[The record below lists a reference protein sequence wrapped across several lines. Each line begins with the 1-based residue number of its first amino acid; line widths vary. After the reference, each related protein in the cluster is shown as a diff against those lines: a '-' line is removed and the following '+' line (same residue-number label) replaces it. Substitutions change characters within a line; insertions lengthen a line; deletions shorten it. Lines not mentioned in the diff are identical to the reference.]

1 MLNPELTGALYRVV
15 PPPRLVLTTSPENL
29 VRLIPL
35 GGLGEIGMNCLVI
48 EDQGRSVIVDC
59 GAAFPEDDLGVD
71 VIHPDFD
78 YVLQNRE
85 RLAGVFL
92 THGHEDHIGAL
103 PYLLN
108 ELEIPVWGPP
118 HALGMARK
126 RLLEHGFGPNELDFR
141 VATPGQGYSVGPFEI
156 EPVRVA
162 HSIVEASALAIRTS
176 QGVVF
181 HSGDFN
187 FDPDPP
193 DGEPTDEARIREL
206 GDEGVGLLL
215 SDSTNID
222 VPERPGSERSVGAVL
237 EQLIEA
243 APARVVVALFAS
255 NIQRLMLLGE
265 IARRT
270 GRKLCLLGRSLEAQV
285 TVAKEIKR
293 LGWLSDLLVSADQVR
308 EMNRERVLILAGGTQ
323 AERLSAMRR
332 LADGVHPLLSLQEG
346 DTVIL
351 SSRVIPGNDRPVIAM
366 VNAMH
371 RRGLTVHTRITVPG
385 VHTSGH
391 AGRSEQ
397 RRMLE
402 LTRPR
407 CFMPVHGT
415 LHHLLRHAELG
426 RSLGVAE
433 TIVVENGSVVGFD
446 GQRAAKIDSVQSGR
460 IPIAIGGEVLSSEN
474 LQRRQELARVGIAT
488 VALALS
494 GRKLL
499 GPPAVATR
507 GVPLVDGDD
516 QALRSLAQEAAR
528 AVEQFREG
536 RGLELR
542 EHVRRTVRRKIED
555 LSGTRPVV
563 EVSLVRAD

>member
-1 MLNPELTGALYRVV
+1 
-15 PPPRLVLTTSPENL
+15 
-29 VRLIPL
+29 
-35 GGLGEIGMNCLVI
+35 MNCLVI
-48 EDQGRSVIVDC
+48 EDRGRQVIIDC

-78 YVLQNRE
+78 YLMAR
-85 RLAGVFL
+85 RDSIAGVFL

-103 PYLLN
+103 PYLLA
-108 ELEIPVWGPP
+108 ELELPVWGPP
-118 HALGMARK
+118 HALGMAHR
-126 RLLEHGFGPNELDFR
+126 RLMEHGFGPNELDFR
-141 VATPGQGYSVGPFEI
+141 VAKPGQSYAVGPFEI

-176 QGVVF
+176 AGVVF

-206 GDEGVGLLL
+206 GDAGIALLL

-222 VPERPGSERSVGAVL
+222 VPERSGSERSVGAVL
-237 EQLIEA
+237 ERLIEA

-255 NIQRLMLLGE
+255 NIQRLMLLGD

-270 GRKLCLLGRSLEAQV
+270 GRKLCLLGRSLDAHV
-285 TVAKEIKR
+285 TLAKQIGR
-293 LGWLSDLLVSADQVR
+293 LSWLSDLLVSAEEVR
-308 EMNRERVLILAGGTQ
+308 ELERERVLMLAGGTQ

-332 LADGVHPLLSLQEG
+332 LADGVHPLISLEEG

-366 VNAMH
+366 VNALH
-371 RRGLTVHTRITVPG
+371 RRGLTVHTRITEPG

-426 RSLGVAE
+426 RSLGVPQ
-433 TIVVENGSVVGFD
+433 TLVVENGSVVSFD
-446 GQRAAKIDSVQSGR
+446 GQHASTVDVVRSGR
-460 IPIAIGGEVLSSEN
+460 VPIAIGGEALSSEN
-474 LQRRQELARVGIAT
+474 LQRRQELARTGIAT
-488 VALALS
+488 VALALT
-494 GRKLL
+494 GRELL
-499 GPPAVATR
+499 GAPAVTTR
-507 GVPLVDGDD
+507 GIPSVDGDES
-516 QALRSLAQEAAR
+516 ALRSLTLEVAR
-528 AVEQFREG
+528 AVAQFREG
-536 RGLELR
+536 RGIDLK
-542 EHVRRTVRRKIED
+542 EHVRRSVRRKLED

-563 EVSLVRAD
+563 EVALIRAD

>member
-1 MLNPELTGALYRVV
+1 MSDFP
-15 PPPRLVLTTSPENL
+15 

-48 EDQGRSVIVDC
+48 EDGGRSILVDC
-59 GAAFPEDDLGVD
+59 GAAFPDDDVGVD
-71 VIHPDFD
+71 IVHPDFQ
-78 YVLQNRE
+78 YVLDHAE
-85 RLAGVFL
+85 HLDGVFL

-103 PYLLN
+103 PYLLA
-108 ELEIPVWGPP
+108 ELEVPVWGPP
-118 HALGMARK
+118 HALGMARR

-141 VATPGQGYSVGPFEI
+141 VAVPGQSYAVGPFEI

-176 QGVVF
+176 AGVIF

-193 DGEPTDEARIREL
+193 DGEPTDEARIEAL
-206 GDEGVGLLL
+206 GDAGIGLLL

-222 VPERPGSERSVGAVL
+222 VPQRAGSERSVGEVL
-237 EQLIEA
+237 ERLVQA
-243 APARVVVALFAS
+243 APARVVIALFAS

-285 TVAKEIKR
+285 AVAKEIGR
-293 LGWLSDLLVSADQVR
+293 LRWLSDLLVSADEVR
-308 EMNRERVLILAGGTQ
+308 DMKRERVLILAGGTQ
-323 AERLSAMRR
+323 AARLSAMRR
-332 LADGVHPLLSLQEG
+332 LAEGIHPLLSLEAG
-346 DTVIL
+346 DTAIL
-351 SSRVIPGNDRPVIAM
+351 SSRVIPGNDKPVIGM
-366 VNAMH
+366 VNALL
-371 RRGLTVHTRITVPG
+371 RRGLTVHTRITEPG

-397 RRMLE
+397 TRMLE

-426 RSLGVAE
+426 RSVGVE
-433 TIVVENGSVVGFD
+433 RTLVVENGTVVGFD
-446 GQRAAKIDSVQSGR
+446 GQSVQRVDEVPHGR
-460 IPIAIGGEVLSSEN
+460 VSIALGGEPLSPEH
-474 LQRRQELARVGIAT
+474 LQRRQELGRSGIAH
-488 VALALS
+488 VSLALD
-494 GRKLL
+494 GRKLAA
-499 GPPAVATR
+499 PPGISTR
-507 GVPLVDGDD
+507 GIPCVDADD
-516 QALRSLAQEAAR
+516 AAHRALSLEAAR

-536 RGLELR
+536 RGLELA
-542 EHVRRTVRRKIED
+542 EHVRRTVRRKVED
-555 LSGTRPVV
+555 LSGTRAIV
-563 EVSLVRAD
+563 EVQILRLD

>member
-1 MLNPELTGALYRVV
+1 
-15 PPPRLVLTTSPENL
+15 LTTSHDNM

-35 GGLGEIGMNCLVI
+35 GGLGEIGMNCLVV
-48 EDQGRSVIVDC
+48 EDRGRLMIVDC

-78 YVLQNRE
+78 YVLQNRD
-85 RLAGVFL
+85 RLDGIFL

-103 PYLLN
+103 PYLLG
-108 ELEIPVWGPP
+108 ELETPVWGPP

-141 VATPGQGYSVGPFEI
+141 TATPGNRYAVGPFEV

-176 QGVVF
+176 AGIVF

-206 GDEGVGLLL
+206 GDEGIGILL

-222 VPERPGSERSVGAVL
+222 VPERAGSERSVGAVL
-237 EQLIEA
+237 ERLIEA

-270 GRKLCLLGRSLEAQV
+270 GRKLCLLGRSLDAQSNI
-285 TVAKEIKR
+285 AREIGR
-293 LGWLSDLLVSADQVR
+293 LSWLSDLVVSADEVR
-308 EMNRERVLILAGGTQ
+308 EMDRKRVLVLAGGTQ

-332 LADGVHPLLSLQEG
+332 LADGVHPLLELVPG

-366 VNAMH
+366 MNALY
-371 RRGLTVHTRITVPG
+371 RRGLTVHTRINEPG

-415 LHHLLRHAELG
+415 LHHLLRHAELA
-426 RSLGVAE
+426 RSVGVKE
-433 TIVVENGSVVGFD
+433 TIVVENGAAVGFD
-446 GQRAAKIDSVQSGR
+446 GDRATRVDEVRSGR
-460 IPIAIGGEVLSSEN
+460 VAVAIGGEVLSHEN
-474 LQRRQELARVGIAT
+474 MQRRQELARMGIVT

-494 GRKLL
+494 SRKLL
-499 GPPAVATR
+499 GPPVVATR
-507 GVPLVDGDD
+507 GIPNVDGDEP
-516 QALRSLAQEAAR
+516 ALRSLALEAAR

-536 RGLELR
+536 RGLELP
-542 EHVRRTVRRKIED
+542 EHVRRTVRRKVED

-563 EVSLVRAD
+563 EVSVVRVD

>member
-1 MLNPELTGALYRVV
+1 M
-15 PPPRLVLTTSPENL
+15 SPESI

-48 EDQGRSVIVDC
+48 EDQGSSVIVDC

-78 YVLQNRE
+78 YVLQNHE
-85 RLAGVFL
+85 RLRGVFL

-108 ELEIPVWGPP
+108 ELEVPVWGPP

-141 VATPGQGYSVGPFEI
+141 VATPGQSYEVGPFQI

-176 QGVVF
+176 QGIIF

-193 DGEPTDEARIREL
+193 DGEPTDEQRIREL
-206 GDEGVGLLL
+206 GDEGIGLLL

-222 VPERPGSERSVGAVL
+222 VPERAGSERSVGAVL
-237 EQLIEA
+237 ERLIEG

-255 NIQRLMLLGE
+255 NIQRLILLGE

-270 GRKLCLLGRSLEAQV
+270 GRKLCLLGRSLDAQV
-285 TVAKEIKR
+285 TIAKEIKR
-293 LGWLSDLLVSADQVR
+293 LTWLSDLLVSADEVR
-308 EMNRERVLILAGGTQ
+308 EMKRERVLILAGGTQ

-332 LADGVHPLLSLQEG
+332 LADGVHPLLSLEEG

-366 VNAMH
+366 INAMH
-371 RRGLTVHTRITVPG
+371 RRGLTVHTRITEPG

-426 RSLGVAE
+426 RSLGVSQ
-433 TIVVENGSVVGFD
+433 TVVVENGAVVGFD
-446 GQRAAKIDSVQSGR
+446 GQSANKIDAVRSGR
-460 IPIAIGGEVLSSEN
+460 VPIAIGGEVLSGEN

-488 VALALS
+488 VALALD

-499 GPPAVATR
+499 GPPVIATR
-507 GVPLVDGDD
+507 GIPNVDGDAA
-516 QALRSLAQEAAR
+516 ALRSLALEAAR

-536 RGLELR
+536 RGLTLA
-542 EHVRRTVRRKIED
+542 EHVRRSVRRKIED

-563 EVSLVRAD
+563 EVSLVYAD

>member
-1 MLNPELTGALYRVV
+1 
-15 PPPRLVLTTSPENL
+15 
-29 VRLIPL
+29 
-35 GGLGEIGMNCLVI
+35 MNCLVI
-48 EDQGRSVIVDC
+48 EDRGRSLIVDC
-59 GAAFPEDDLGVD
+59 GAAFPDDDLGVD
-71 VIHPDFD
+71 IIHPDFD
-78 YVLQNRE
+78 YVLEHRE
-85 RLAGVFL
+85 QLSGVFL

-103 PYLLN
+103 PYLLA
-108 ELEIPVWGPP
+108 ELDIPVWGPP

-126 RLLEHGFGPNELDFR
+126 RLLEHGFGPKELDFR
-141 VATPGQGYSVGPFEI
+141 VATPGQSYSVGPFEI

-176 QGVVF
+176 RGIVF

-206 GDEGVGLLL
+206 GDEGIGLLL

-222 VPERPGSERSVGAVL
+222 VPERAGSERSVGEVL
-237 EQLIEA
+237 ECLIEA

-255 NIQRLMLLGE
+255 NIQRLILLGE

-270 GRKLCLLGRSLEAQV
+270 GRKLCLLGRSLDAQV
-285 TVAKEIKR
+285 TVAKDIKR
-293 LGWLSDLLVSADQVR
+293 LPWLSDLLVSADEVR
-308 EMNRERVLILAGGTQ
+308 EMKRERVLILAGGTQ

-332 LADGVHPLLSLQEG
+332 LADGVHPMLSLEEG

-366 VNAMH
+366 INAMH

-397 RRMLE
+397 KRMLE

-426 RSLGVAE
+426 RSLGVAA

-446 GQRAAKIDSVQSGR
+446 GEHASKVDAVRSGR
-460 IPIAIGGEVLSSEN
+460 IPIAIGGEPLSSEN
-474 LQRRQELARVGIAT
+474 LHRRQELARLGIAT
-488 VALALS
+488 VALALA
-494 GRKLL
+494 GKKLL

-507 GVPLVDGDD
+507 GVPNVDGDAP
-516 QALRSLAQEAAR
+516 ALRSLAIEAAR

-536 RGLELR
+536 RGLELA
-542 EHVRRTVRRKIED
+542 EHVRRSVRRKVED

-563 EVSLVRAD
+563 EVSIVQAD

>member
-1 MLNPELTGALYRVV
+1 M
-15 PPPRLVLTTSPENL
+15 RLV
-29 VRLIPL
+29 PL

-48 EDQGRSVIVDC
+48 EDRGQAVIVDC

-78 YVLQNRE
+78 YLLQQRE
-85 RLAGVFL
+85 RLCGVFL

-103 PYLLN
+103 PYLLA
-108 ELEIPVWGPP
+108 ELELPVWGPP

-126 RLLEHGFGPNELDFR
+126 RLLEHGFGPSELDFR
-141 VATPGQGYSVGPFEI
+141 KAEPRQSYSVGPFEI
-156 EPVRVA
+156 EPIRVA
-162 HSIVEASALAIRTS
+162 HSIVEASALCIRTS
-176 QGVVF
+176 AGVVL

-193 DGEPTDEARIREL
+193 DGEPTDEQRLREL

-222 VPERPGSERSVGAVL
+222 VPERQGSERSVASVL
-237 EQLIEA
+237 ERLVQA
-243 APARVVVALFAS
+243 APGRVVVALFAS
-255 NIQRLMLLGE
+255 NIQRLILLGE
-265 IARRT
+265 IARRS
-270 GRKLCLLGRSLEAQV
+270 GRKLCLLGRSLDAQV
-285 TVAKEIKR
+285 TIAKEIGR
-293 LGWLSDLLVSADQVR
+293 LHWLSDLLVSPDELR
-308 EMNRERVLILAGGTQ
+308 EMKRERVLILAGGTQ

-332 LADGVHPLLSLQEG
+332 LADGVHPLLTLEAG
-346 DTVIL
+346 DTAIL

-366 VNAMH
+366 INALH
-371 RRGLTVHTRITVPG
+371 RRGLTVHTRITEPG

-397 RRMLE
+397 KRMLE
-402 LTRPR
+402 LVRPR

-433 TIVVENGSVVGFD
+433 TMVVENGSVVSFD
-446 GQRAAKIDSVQSGR
+446 GEHVARVDEVRHGR
-460 IPIAIGGEVLSSEN
+460 IPIAVGGEPLSHDN
-474 LQRRQELARVGIAT
+474 LQRRQELARSGIAH
-488 VALALS
+488 VALVYD
-494 GRKLL
+494 GRRLL
-499 GPPAVATR
+499 GQPQLRTR
-507 GVPLVDGDD
+507 GVPHVDGDEH
-516 QALRSLAQEAAR
+516 ALRSLALEAAR

-536 RGLELR
+536 RGLELG
-542 EHVRRTVRRKIED
+542 ELVRRAVRRKLED

-563 EVSLVRAD
+563 EVALLRLD

>member
-1 MLNPELTGALYRVV
+1 
-15 PPPRLVLTTSPENL
+15 
-29 VRLIPL
+29 
-35 GGLGEIGMNCLVI
+35 MNCLVI

-78 YVLQNRE
+78 YVLQNRD
-85 RLAGVFL
+85 RLSGVFL

-103 PYLLN
+103 PYLLS

-126 RLLEHGFGPNELDFR
+126 RLMEHGFGPNELDFR
-141 VATPGQGYSVGPFEI
+141 VAKPGQSYDVGPFQI

-206 GDEGVGLLL
+206 GDEGIGLLL

-222 VPERPGSERSVGAVL
+222 VPERAGSERSVGAVL

-270 GRKLCLLGRSLEAQV
+270 GRKLCLLGRSLDAQV

-332 LADGVHPLLSLQEG
+332 LADGVHPMLSLQEG

-366 VNAMH
+366 INAMH

-397 RRMLE
+397 KRMLE

-433 TIVVENGSVVGFD
+433 TIVVENGSVVGVD
-446 GQRAAKIDSVQSGR
+446 GDHASKLDAVRSGR

-499 GPPAVATR
+499 GPPAVTTR
-507 GVPLVDGDD
+507 GIPCVDGDEV
-516 QALRSLAQEAAR
+516 ALRSLALEAVR
-528 AVEQFREG
+528 AVEQFRDG
-536 RGLELR
+536 RGLALG

-563 EVSLVRAD
+563 EVSLVQAD